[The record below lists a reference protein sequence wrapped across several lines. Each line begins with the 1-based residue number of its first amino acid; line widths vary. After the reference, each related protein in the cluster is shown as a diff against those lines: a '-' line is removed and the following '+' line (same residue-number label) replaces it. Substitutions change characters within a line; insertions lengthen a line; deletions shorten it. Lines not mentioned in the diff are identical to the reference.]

1 MSQTTQTS
9 NGTAAH
15 TSAIDALHTAYVA
28 ALDQGDMAAWA
39 GTFAVAPEASYFCIS
54 SENDRRGF
62 PLALMYDDCRGR
74 IDDRVSFVTKV
85 WAGTYE
91 PYRMRHFIQRL
102 SCEVAGDNQYRVTS
116 GFTIMM
122 TPEGGATTVLTSGEY
137 RDLIEIQGD
146 RAVFCERRAVYDADV
161 LPRYIVFPF

>member
-1 MSQTTQTS
+1 MSQVV
-9 NGTAAH
+9 TAAH
-15 TSAIDALHTAYVA
+15 ASAIEALHTAYLA

-39 GTFAVAPEASYFCIS
+39 ATFAADEASYFCIS
-54 SENDRRGF
+54 AENDRRGF

-85 WAGTYE
+85 WAGTYQ
-91 PYRMRHFIQRL
+91 PYRTRHFIQRL
-102 SCEVAGDNQYRVTS
+102 SMDAAGNNQYRVTS
-116 GFTIMM
+116 GFMIMM

-137 RDLIEIQGD
+137 RDLIEIEGD
-146 RAVFCERRAVYDADV
+146 GDKSRAVFRERRAVYDADV